1 MGPAV
6 SLSSGL
12 LWLLFL
18 APLAITLGTQ
28 QLLRGVYGRYSEIRN
43 RAGITGAEAARALL
57 DAHHLQRVGVQRT
70 NGTLSDNYNGE
81 TKTLTLSR
89 AVALE
94 PSVAA
99 LGISAHEVAHAYQDA
114 EGDRAYRA
122 RRSIGEPLA
131 ELAPWFTFCLLG
143 GYWLGVPVLVLAAL
157 VYAAGLVVFAVAT
170 LPVEFG
176 ASHRALG
183 VLREEGLTDAE
194 EEKGV
199 RRVLR
204 AAALTYV
211 VGLFDRLGYFLVL
224 LVAAE
229 VMRRY
234 GIGGRQ

>member
-1 MGPAV
+1 
-6 SLSSGL
+6 
-12 LWLLFL
+12 
-18 APLAITLGTQ
+18 
-28 QLLRGVYGRYSEIRN
+28 
-43 RAGITGAEAARALL
+43 
-57 DAHHLQRVGVQRT
+57 
-70 NGTLSDNYNGE
+70 
-81 TKTLTLSR
+81 
-89 AVALE
+89 
-94 PSVAA
+94 
-99 LGISAHEVAHAYQDA
+99 
-114 EGDRAYRA
+114 
-122 RRSIGEPLA
+122 
-131 ELAPWFTFCLLG
+131 
-143 GYWLGVPVLVLAAL
+143 VPVLVLAAL

-183 VLREEGLTDAE
+183 VLRETGLTDAE

-234 GIGGRQ
+234 GIGGGQ